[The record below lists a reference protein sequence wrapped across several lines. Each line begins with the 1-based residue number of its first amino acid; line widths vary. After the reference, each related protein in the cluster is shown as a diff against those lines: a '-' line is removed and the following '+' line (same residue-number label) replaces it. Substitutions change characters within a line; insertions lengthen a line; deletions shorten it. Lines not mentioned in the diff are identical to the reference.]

1 MEIAILSLIDKFY
14 PVGSF
19 FDTTNTSFD
28 PNDEWGGTWERITD
42 GSVLMSEGHYE
53 SGVLVTPGN
62 GCGNSNPKIPLS
74 AIPSHTH
81 TYQKSNA
88 TSGSH
93 TLTINE
99 IPSHRHTTTSENAAT
114 LVGDLGNWQ
123 KLGSGSVNVGRSD
136 LWNNTSYVGGGKGH
150 THPISFTSTNTG
162 TSGSSNNFSVVQKSL
177 VVCRWHRTA

>member
-1 MEIAILSLIDKFY
+1 MEIAILSIIDKIY

-28 PNDEWGGTWERITD
+28 PNVSWGGTWERITD

-53 SGVLVTPGN
+53 DGVLVAPGN

-93 TLTINE
+93 TLTVNE
-99 IPSHRHTTTSENAAT
+99 IPSHAHTIKLAYRCGIQENA
-114 LVGDLGNWQ
+114 
-123 KLGSGSVNVGRSD
+123 NVGIPIDANRTD
-136 LWNNTSYVGGGKGH
+136 QNTTIKDVATGGGQGH

>member
-1 MEIAILSLIDKFY
+1 MEIAILSIIDKIY

-19 FDTTNTSFD
+19 FYSINTSFD
-28 PNDEWGGTWERITD
+28 PNVSWGGTWERITD

-53 SGVLVTPGN
+53 NGVLVAPGN

-93 TLTINE
+93 TLTVNE
-99 IPSHRHTTTSENAAT
+99 IPSHAHTIKLAYRCGIQENA
-114 LVGDLGNWQ
+114 
-123 KLGSGSVNVGRSD
+123 NVGIPIDANRTD
-136 LWNNTSYVGGGKGH
+136 QNTTIKDVATGGGQGH

-162 TSGSSNNFSVVQKSL
+162 ISGSSNNFSVVQKSL

>member
-88 TSGSH
+88 ISGSH

-99 IPSHRHTTTSENAAT
+99 IPSHSHAIRNGTNGSDGGSDWTVSNTGTSNWYTATT
-114 LVGDLGNWQ
+114 
-123 KLGSGSVNVGRSD
+123 
-136 LWNNTSYVGGGKGH
+136 GGGKGH
-150 THPISFTSTNTG
+150 THPINFTSTNTG